1 MESIGRRLLVFPWL
15 VSRHAASHPPPH
27 TEILR
32 PETARASE
40 QTRSPAMTLP
50 HSRDTGIQGQR
61 LNSSRTE
68 GELILCTRL
77 TDFDAKFLHYS
88 RRFSVEKI
96 SRDTGSSIPPRSS
109 KQSGISAI
117 LRRVWIHSPRVA
129 MESSKPSLLPCVA
142 QRLRHGI
149 LRVGHWQLTSHRIRV
164 STTLLLTAW
173 NGRESTKLTNKHVNI

>member
-1 MESIGRRLLVFPWL
+1 FPVFSL
-15 VSRHAASHPPPH
+15 MIR
-27 TEILR
+27 E
-32 PETARASE
+32 
-40 QTRSPAMTLP
+40 
-50 HSRDTGIQGQR
+50 
-61 LNSSRTE
+61 
-68 GELILCTRL
+68 
-77 TDFDAKFLHYS
+77 FDA
-88 RRFSVEKI
+88 E
-96 SRDTGSSIPPRSS
+96 SSSHRTASSS

-173 NGRESTKLTNKHVNI
+173 NGRESTKLTNKHVNL